1 MTPFAIAGI
10 QMHVLPERNI
20 DGIRQRLKLLMHYYP
35 WVEMVLLS
43 ELAPFGSSLHYA
55 QRLPGP
61 AEEEFQQMAREH
73 GIWFVPGSLYEN
85 SRWRDLQHL
94 AGDQPEG
101 RGDRTL
107 FQDVPLHAVRGRRG
121 WRR

>member
-20 DGIRQRLKLLMHYYP
+20 DGVRQRLKLLMHYYP

-55 QRLPGP
+55 QALPGP
-61 AEEEFQQMAREH
+61 HRQGGADPGLVGEDVLASSARKT
-73 GIWFVPGSLYEN
+73 PPS
-85 SRWRDLQHL
+85 
-94 AGDQPEG
+94 
-101 RGDRTL
+101 
-107 FQDVPLHAVRGRRG
+107 
-121 WRR
+121 

>member
-1 MTPFAIAGI
+1 MKPFAIAGI

-55 QRLPGP
+55 QALPGP
-61 AEEEFQQMAREH
+61 AEDEFRQMAREH
-73 GIWFVPGSLYEN
+73 RIWFVPGSLYEK
-85 SRWRDLQHL
+85 RDG
-94 AGDQPEG
+94 AIFNTSPVIDPKGEVIARYSKMFPF
-101 RGDRTL
+101 T
-107 FQDVPLHAVRGRRG
+107 P
-121 WRR
+121 

>member
-73 GIWFVPGSLYEN
+73 GIWFVP
-85 SRWRDLQHL
+85 
-94 AGDQPEG
+94 
-101 RGDRTL
+101 
-107 FQDVPLHAVRGRRG
+107 VRCTRIAMARSTTPRRSST
-121 WRR
+121 RRAR